1 MHAMRL
7 AERAAWVSV
16 AQRADADKQHSMLQR
31 AAE

>member
-7 AERAAWVSV
+7 AERAARVSV